1 MGNRNGV
8 SLYKGTLFFYPE
20 NPAVYDKI
28 TDSFR
33 LGVILMKCTVRLAIV
48 SVLCQILFG
57 TCTFFLRNLIFGGVA
72 ATYEEAEPNHYAYTD
87 QWISYEVIACLG
99 CYAEG
104 TESYNFI
111 PTGHE
116 YYYMVWMADGSI
128 MPLSVSK
135 KADREYLDA
144 LTEATYDYLD
154 DKTKLIEMEPRTFL
168 GTVETQKSDA
178 DKYYREALRYL
189 EISEADGWVVRNV
202 LLDCTKS
209 RASYILLC
217 GGVMM
222 IPVIGITTTIV
233 TAKKEK
239 RKRDNPT
246 MDYLPH

>member
-1 MGNRNGV
+1 MKKTLNAIATENLHYIRIPCSKYFFFILHLYNFLAG
-8 SLYKGTLFFYPE
+8 SLFDKGAELIH
-20 NPAVYDKI
+20 AC
-28 TDSFR
+28 
-33 LGVILMKCTVRLAIV
+33 ILQGI
-48 SVLCQILFG
+48 
-57 TCTFFLRNLIFGGVA
+57 
-72 ATYEEAEPNHYAYTD
+72 P
-87 QWISYEVIACLG
+87 CLG

-116 YYYMVWMADGSI
+116 YYYMVWMVDGSV

-144 LTEATYDYLD
+144 LTDATYDYVD
-154 DKTKLIEMEPRTFL
+154 GKTDMIEMEPRTFL
-168 GTVETQKSDA
+168 GTVKTQESEA
-178 DKYYREALRYL
+178 NQYYREALTYL

-202 LLDCTKS
+202 LLDCTKT

-222 IPVIGITTTIV
+222 IPVIGIATTIV

>member
-1 MGNRNGV
+1 M
-8 SLYKGTLFFYPE
+8 KG
-20 NPAVYDKI
+20 
-28 TDSFR
+28 
-33 LGVILMKCTVRLAIV
+33 TVRLAVV
-48 SVLCQILFG
+48 SVLCLLLFG
-57 TCTFFLRNLIFGGVA
+57 TCTFFLRNLIFGGVK
-72 ATYEEAEPNHYAYTD
+72 ATYEEAEPNYSEYND

-111 PTGHE
+111 PTGHK
-116 YYYMVWMADGSI
+116 YYYMVWMVDGSV

-144 LTEATYDYLD
+144 LTDATYDYVD
-154 DKTKLIEMEPRTFL
+154 GKTDMIEMEPRTFL
-168 GTVETQKSDA
+168 GTVKTQESEAKQ
-178 DKYYREALRYL
+178 YYREALTYL

-202 LLDCTKS
+202 LLDCTKT

-222 IPVIGITTTIV
+222 IPVIGIISTIV